1 MKRSF
6 TPTIALLVG
15 ALLFL
20 SACGEEALGPFAGTR
35 RTPAPVIES
44 TLPTV
49 DGETFDF
56 VAEEDGV
63 LLVYFGFTFCPD
75 VCPTTLA
82 DLSFA
87 RTELGDQSDMVDL
100 AMVTID
106 PNRDDPESLSNYLE
120 SFIPGSTALR
130 TDDDAVL
137 RAAANEFGV
146 FYEVTETEDGEI
158 DVAHSGTVFVID
170 DQGKLT
176 ASWPFGTPATDMAND
191 LQILLQ
197 ETEDN
202 A

>member
-1 MKRSF
+1 MKL
-6 TPTIALLVG
+6 TPTIAALLVG
-15 ALLFL
+15 TLVLLA
-20 SACGEEALGPFAGTR
+20 SCGEEAAGPFAGTR

-56 VAEEDGV
+56 VAEQDGV

-87 RTELGDQSDMVDL
+87 RTELGEQSEMVDL
-100 AMVTID
+100 AMVTVD
-106 PNRDDPESLSNYLE
+106 PDRDDPESLTNYLD

-130 TDDDAVL
+130 TEDDALL
-137 RAAANEFGV
+137 RSAANEFGV
-146 FYEVTETEDGEI
+146 FYEITEVDGAI
-158 DVAHSGTVFVID
+158 DVAHSGTVFVVD

-191 LQILLQ
+191 LAILLE

>member
-1 MKRSF
+1 MTK
-6 TPTIALLVG
+6 TLIQTIALIVG
-15 ALLFL
+15 ALLAL
-20 SACGEEALGPFAGTR
+20 SACSEEAAAPFSGTR

-49 DGETFDF
+49 DGDIFEF
-56 VAEEDGV
+56 VAEEDSV

-100 AMVTID
+100 AMVTVD
-106 PNRDDPESLSNYLE
+106 PNRDDAESLSNYVE
-120 SFIPGSTALR
+120 SFIPGSIALR
-130 TDDDAVL
+130 TDDDDVL
-137 RAAANEFGV
+137 RSAANEFGV
-146 FYEVTETEDGEI
+146 FYEVTETAEGEI

-191 LQILLQ
+191 LDILLQ
-197 ETEDN
+197 ESEDP